1 MISMLTRLF
10 FLVFYAPNGHPGLT
24 GQDVSRNWPFSRG
37 TPPMD
42 AFRGFIEPPPAGAS
56 NARQSQNRESVS

>member
-1 MISMLTRLF
+1 VISMLTRLF

-42 AFRGFIEPPPAGAS
+42 AF
-56 NARQSQNRESVS
+56 